1 MREPGTTLEE
11 KQAGMRERQQA
22 ANPAASL
29 AVSPQGFAERHLT
42 VEDVA
47 GLWNLSPDSVRRL
60 FEREPGVL
68 VLMSPRGY
76 GSRRRYRTLRIPES
90 VVERVYRR
98 MVNPPR
104 N

>member
-1 MREPGTTLEE
+1 MRSGEVLEE
-11 KQAGMRERQQA
+11 RQAWMRERQQA
-22 ANPAASL
+22 TGPALAP
-29 AVSPQGFAERHLT
+29 AVSPAGFAERHLT

-68 VLMSPRGY
+68 VLVSPREF
-76 GSRRRYRTLRIPES
+76 GSKRRYRTLRIPES
-90 VVERVYRR
+90 VAERVYRR